1 MFWQR
6 DDKADALITSF
17 IHKSKLAENLLLGTT
32 RTLGIDLVIGI
43 PTLVLAAGHRDFTSQ
58 NYVAS
63 ELQQTTT
70 TLWPIAHNMKATN
83 ATPKKCEIER
93 HPKCVVSNKDWSQVQ
108 KGGVQQTKKTIKV
121 RLKSNFEEST
131 VFANKY

>member
-1 MFWQR
+1 
-6 DDKADALITSF
+6 
-17 IHKSKLAENLLLGTT
+17 
-32 RTLGIDLVIGI
+32 
-43 PTLVLAAGHRDFTSQ
+43 
-58 NYVAS
+58 
-63 ELQQTTT
+63 
-70 TLWPIAHNMKATN
+70 MKATN